1 MFGIGKKKEAAK
13 ATAKEGQKEIENEIQ
28 FDFEDDDKLPF
39 DDDDGFA
46 DDGFTDE
53 DMEEEPPR
61 NGLRQLLSQ
70 RSLLLILLL
79 LLALGAGGYYYL
91 NGSLEP
97 APQPASPVKARVTVQ
112 PAAPNTVEVKPET
125 TPVAAAPAPVPAPQ
139 AATPAMPEKVAPAP
153 AETVAKAPD
162 PSPVAATPTEVK
174 NEVVPASATRQ
185 PFTLSAGAYLS
196 KENQQEVEKKIRRL
210 GYTPKVQTTSG
221 RVTMTRLLL
230 GIYDDPAAAQV
241 RSRELSNLIP
251 NLFSLQEGDKV
262 ALYAGS
268 YQSVDQARQYA
279 GKLYQQGILADEETV
294 SVQMPLKKISFG
306 SFATR
311 AEAEKAAKRATAA
324 GLTAQVVKR

>member
-13 ATAKEGQKEIENEIQ
+13 AAAKEGQKEAENEIQ
-28 FDFEDDDKLPF
+28 FDFDEDEKLPF

-91 NGSLEP
+91 NGPLEP
-97 APQPASPVKARVTVQ
+97 APQPAPPVKARVTVQ
-112 PAAPNTVEVKPET
+112 PAAPSTVEVKPET
-125 TPVAAAPAPVPAPQ
+125 PVAVAAAPAPAPQ
-139 AATPAMPEKVAPAP
+139 AATPAVPEKVAPAP
-153 AETVAKAPD
+153 ADTVAKAPE
-162 PSPVAATPTEVK
+162 PSPVAATPSAVK
-174 NEVVPASATRQ
+174 NEVVPASPTRQ
-185 PFTLSAGAYLS
+185 PFTLSAGAFLG

-230 GIYDDPAAAQV
+230 GIYDDPAAAQA
-241 RSRELSNLIP
+241 RSRELSSLIP
-251 NLFSLQEGDKV
+251 NLFSLQEGEKV

-311 AEAEKAAKRATAA
+311 TEAEKAAKRAMDI